1 MTRLAPLA
9 LLLCAL
15 LPASWAVAQTPAQT
29 PTQTQDFGR
38 GPVLVAAPANAAEA
52 TAMPLIVLLHGYT
65 SSGQSITNYWGIG
78 RLVED
83 YGFVLAAPDG
93 LREAG
98 GNQNPFW
105 NATDACCNFENNP
118 VDDSAYLRGIIDT
131 LMVQY
136 AIDPDRVYVMGHS
149 NGGFMALRMAYEHS
163 DVLAAVVS
171 LAGANHLERRDPP
184 PNAVHVLQIHGT
196 DDETI
201 AFQGGEI
208 QENRYPSARGTVERW
223 ADYNGCRRP
232 GVAREVRDLDASLPG
247 HESGVL
253 KFVAG
258 CKRGGSAEL
267 WTISGGTHTP
277 PVSESWG
284 AQLVE
289 WLLAHPK
296 QR

>member
-1 MTRLAPLA
+1 MTRFAPLTV
-9 LLLCAL
+9 LLCAL
-15 LPASWAVAQTPAQT
+15 LCTPFAAA
-29 PTQTQDFGR
+29 QTQDFGR
-38 GPVLVAAPANAAEA
+38 GPVLVSAPANAAEA

-83 YGFVLAAPDG
+83 YGFVLASPDG

-98 GNQNPFW
+98 GDQNPFW
-105 NATDACCNFENNP
+105 NATNACCNFENNP
-118 VDDSAYLRGIIDT
+118 VDDSAYLRNIIDT
-131 LMVQY
+131 LKGQY
-136 AIDPDRVYVMGHS
+136 AIDPDRVYVIGHS
-149 NGGFMALRMAYEHS
+149 NGGFMSLRMAYEHS
-163 DVLAAVVS
+163 DVIAAVIS

-184 PNAVHVLQIHGT
+184 PSAVHVLQIHGT

-201 AFQGGEI
+201 GFQGGEI
-208 QENRYPSARGTVERW
+208 QENRYPGARGTVERW
-223 ADYNGCRRP
+223 ADYNDCRRP
-232 GVAREVRDLDASLPG
+232 GVAREMRDLDASLPG
-247 HESGVL
+247 FETGVL

-267 WTISGGTHTP
+267 WTISGGTHAP
-277 PVSESWG
+277 AVSETYG

>member
-9 LLLCAL
+9 LLLCTVFA
-15 LPASWAVAQTPAQT
+15 ASWSAAQTPAT
-29 PTQTQDFGR
+29 TQDFGR
-38 GPVLVAAPANAAEA
+38 GPVLVSAPANAAEA

-65 SSGQSITNYWGIG
+65 SSGQSISNYWGIA

-131 LMVQY
+131 LMGQY

-184 PNAVHVLQIHGT
+184 PHAVHVLQIHGT

-208 QENRYPSARGTVERW
+208 QENRYPSARATVERW

-247 HESGVL
+247 HETGVL

-277 PVSESWG
+277 PVSESYG

>member
-1 MTRLAPLA
+1 MTRLAPFA

-15 LPASWAVAQTPAQT
+15 LPASWSAAQTPAQ
-29 PTQTQDFGR
+29 PSPQTQDFGR
-38 GPVLVAAPANAAEA
+38 GPVLVSAPANAAEA

-65 SSGQSITNYWGIG
+65 SSGQSIANYWGIA
-78 RLVED
+78 RLVEN

-131 LMVQY
+131 LMDQY

-171 LAGANHLERRDPP
+171 LAGANHLEPRDPP
-184 PNAVHVLQIHGT
+184 PHAVHVLQIHGT

-232 GVAREVRDLDASLPG
+232 GTGREMRDLDASLPG
-247 HESGVL
+247 HETGVL

-277 PVSESWG
+277 PVSESYG

>member
-9 LLLCAL
+9 LFLCAL
-15 LPASWAVAQTPAQT
+15 LPASWSAAQSSAQPAT
-29 PTQTQDFGR
+29 TQDFGR
-38 GPVLVAAPANAAEA
+38 GPVLVSAPANAAEA

-65 SSGQSITNYWGIG
+65 SSGQSIANYWGIT

-98 GNQNPFW
+98 GNQNSFW

-131 LMVQY
+131 LMDQY

-184 PNAVHVLQIHGT
+184 PHAVHVLQIHGT

-208 QENRYPSARGTVERW
+208 QENRYPSARATVERW

-247 HESGVL
+247 HETGVL

-277 PVSESWG
+277 PVSESYG

>member
-1 MTRLAPLA
+1 MNRLARLT

-15 LPASWAVAQTPAQT
+15 VCAPFTTAQTV
-29 PTQTQDFGR
+29 DFGR
-38 GPVLVAAPANAAEA
+38 GPVLVSAPANAAEA

-65 SSGQSITNYWGIG
+65 SSGSSIASYWGIA

-98 GNQNPFW
+98 GDQNPFW
-105 NATDACCNFENNP
+105 NASDACCNFENNP

-131 LMVQY
+131 LKGQY

-149 NGGFMALRMAYEHS
+149 NGGFMSLRMAYEHS
-163 DVLAAVVS
+163 DVIAAVIS

-184 PNAVHVLQIHGT
+184 PFPVHVLQIHGT
-196 DDETI
+196 NDETI
-201 AFQGGEI
+201 GFQGGEI
-208 QENRYPSARGTVERW
+208 QEIRYPSARGTAERW
-223 ADYNGCRRP
+223 ADYNGCKRP
-232 GVAREVRDLDASLPG
+232 GASREMRDLDASLPG
-247 HESGVL
+247 FETGVL
-253 KFVAG
+253 KFAAG
-258 CKRGGSAEL
+258 CKPGGSAEL
-267 WTISGGTHTP
+267 WTIAGGTHVP
-277 PVSESWG
+277 AVSETYG